1 MPTTDFRMDLRDA
14 STPQRFTHLS
24 RVQPGDYDGSIS
36 FDFHDSD
43 SGTNIEFQVV
53 VSDPSDYPTDH
64 SFVVFASSDNVAPQ
78 ITTGLEKAQDKG
90 TFTGVSIHDVLT
102 TVDCMVHNALRDP
115 KPQSPGGPDYDDD
128 SDGSDGIIDEYEEF
142 SDDATF
148 NLPSR
153 QMLTLALPQKLRY
166 DLRLAK
172 AAGFKVGCLGDVT
185 GPIIL
190 SIARRISKL
199 DISEEAMQ
207 AWTVEPSEYLVLLIQ
222 YSNGY
227 QDMQGIF
234 DMKESA
240 APWVRMRIGLCDS
253 YKPSS
258 FQAALLAF
266 QAPPTSSITEVDNKP
281 PDTKSMASLRPV
293 FIGSSLNKL
302 LNERLLGIITARKK
316 LNLSWTGAEFFV
328 HANQGK
334 VISAE
339 DADNP
344 QFYIQDTWVS
354 PPSSALV
361 SDHYQDMGL
370 DMTRTSFPLVAMQF
384 TLRHFIRCAEFCLI
398 CHCKTFDG
406 FEVLKPYVC
415 SNGLCLYQYITFG
428 MGSSVEHDIRTQP
441 FVVDLLVSLAYARAK
456 TGLLEDFPTGL
467 GILVPDEEKVTSGK
481 KGAKLSEP
489 PSYHTGRLIK
499 SSMTVFCQAAGIT
512 AGDWIQVIHSTHSLT
527 ASWHCQ
533 VQDVDEGLAF
543 ITLSQPIPTASQV
556 LLHSTLPEAQDVSFV
571 CYDQKFDNMKP
582 QKKQAVMLK
591 ILDTLPSIQ
600 LMELFLGSSDSEKV
614 LSSWRERITPA
625 ALDMLRWIVASNR
638 SCILQD
644 HNDRNH
650 LVSNMP
656 GYMQFRLVQGAPDK
670 EQRFINAIESVAMTK
685 NPSNP
690 TLFAWHGSPIAN
702 WHSILRKG
710 LNFDKISNGRACGNG
725 VYFSRHF
732 TTSVGYTN
740 NLTFHHQTGDRVVS
754 EWPHSRLKMQSV
766 LSLNEIIN
774 RPTDFVSQSPHFVV
788 DHLDWIQPRYLFVG
802 NRGSVGPNLPTVQTS
817 DFVPFYSQ
825 DPKYPAIGSNGKSVR
840 IPLSAVSS
848 QRRQIFGTRSPVS
861 SLNSPARIRKE
872 SSETATSSESTDTN
886 TSKINNDDCASVSTA
901 TDDLN
906 LLISDSGTEDG
917 ITGATVDTEI
927 AVETKTIEEIPS
939 ERNLQMATPPTHT
952 ALETDFVSGTLQA
965 NRLPIIAPP
974 RYATTTA
981 TKLLQQHLQ
990 TTLKVQKKEAP
1001 AELGWCL
1008 DPNLISTV
1016 YQWIVELHSFDSAL
1030 PLAQDLKAA
1039 KLNSVV
1045 LELRFPNDFPMNPPF
1060 VRVIRPRFLEFAA
1073 GGGGH
1078 VTAGGA
1084 ICMELLS
1091 NSGWSPVTSIESV
1104 LLQVRLALSTT
1115 EPRPARLARCSRR
1128 DYGIGEAVAAFR
1140 RACLSHG
1147 WRVPNDLELITG

>member
-1 MPTTDFRMDLRDA
+1 MPTKDFRMDLRDA
-14 STPQRFTHLS
+14 STPQQFTHLS
-24 RVQPGDYDGSIS
+24 RVQPGDYDGSI
-36 FDFHDSD
+36 FFEFHDSD

-64 SFVVFASSDNVAPQ
+64 SFVVFTSSDNVALQ
-78 ITTGLEKAQDKG
+78 VTTGLEKAQDKG
-90 TFTGVSIHDVLT
+90 AFTGVSIHDVLT
-102 TVDCMVHNALRDP
+102 TVDRMVHNALRDP
-115 KPQSPGGPDYDDD
+115 KPPSPGEPNYEDD

-148 NLPSR
+148 NLPSGQR
-153 QMLTLALPQKLRY
+153 LTLALPQKLRY

-207 AWTVEPSEYLVLLIQ
+207 AWTVQPSEYLVLLIQ

-234 DMKESA
+234 EMKESA
-240 APWVRMRIGLCDS
+240 APWVQMRIGLCDS

-258 FQAALLAF
+258 LQAALLAF
-266 QAPPTSSITEVDNKP
+266 QAPPTSLKTEGDDKP

-316 LNLSWTGAEFFV
+316 FNFSWTGAEFFV

-354 PPSSALV
+354 PPPSALV
-361 SDHYQDMGL
+361 SDHYLEMGL

-441 FVVDLLVSLAYARAK
+441 FVVDLLISLAYARAQM
-456 TGLLEDFPTGL
+456 GLLEDFPTGL

-481 KGAKLSEP
+481 KLAKLSEP
-489 PSYHTGRLIK
+489 PNYHAGRLIK
-499 SSMTVFCQAAGIT
+499 SSMTVFCQATGIT
-512 AGDWIQVIHSTHSLT
+512 VGDWIQVIHSTHSLT

-533 VQDVDEGLAF
+533 VQDVDKDLAF
-543 ITLSQPIPTASQV
+543 ITLSQPVPTASQV
-556 LLHSTLPEAQDVSFV
+556 LLHSTLPDAQDVSFV
-571 CYDQKFDNMKP
+571 CYDQKFDDMKP
-582 QKKQAVMLK
+582 QKKQAVMLR

-600 LMELFLGSSDSEKV
+600 LMALYLGSSDSEKV
-614 LSSWRERITPA
+614 LSSWRERISPA

-644 HNDRNH
+644 HEDKAH

-670 EQRFINAIESVAMTK
+670 EQRFINALESVAMTK
-685 NPSNP
+685 KPNNP

-732 TTSVGYTN
+732 TTSAGYT
-740 NLTFHHQTGDRVVS
+740 HAHGAVS
-754 EWPHSRLKMQSV
+754 DWPHSSLKMQTV

-774 RPTDFVSQSPHFVV
+774 RPEDFVSRCPHFVV

-802 NRGSVGPNLPTVQTS
+802 NRGSVGPKQPTFQTS
-817 DFVPFYSQ
+817 DLVPFYSQ
-825 DPKYPAIGSNGKSVR
+825 DPKYPAIGPDGRSVR
-840 IPLSAVSS
+840 IPLSAISS
-848 QRRQIFGTRSPVS
+848 QRRQMFGIRSSMS
-861 SLNSPARIRKE
+861 SQNSPAQIRKE
-872 SSETATSSESTDTN
+872 SFETHTSSESTDTKSSN
-886 TSKINNDDCASVSTA
+886 VNSDDCGSVSTA

-917 ITGATVDTEI
+917 ITDTTIETEI
-927 AVETKTIEEIPS
+927 AVENRTTEESFP
-939 ERNLQMATPPTHT
+939 ENNLQMATPPTHT

-974 RYATTTA
+974 QYATTTA

-1001 AELGWCL
+1001 AELGWCI

-1039 KLNSVV
+1039 RLNSVV

-1060 VRVIRPRFLEFAA
+1060 ARVIRPRFLEFAA

-1115 EPRPARLARCSRR
+1115 EPRPARLARGSRR
-1128 DYGIGEAVAAFR
+1128 DYGIGEAVAAFK

-1147 WRVPNDLELITG
+1147 WRVPSDLELITG

>member
-1 MPTTDFRMDLRDA
+1 MDPPRSPLLGPTLTCA
-14 STPQRFTHLS
+14 
-24 RVQPGDYDGSIS
+24 
-36 FDFHDSD
+36 
-43 SGTNIEFQVV
+43 
-53 VSDPSDYPTDH
+53 SDPSDYPTYH
-64 SFVVFASSDNVAPQ
+64 SFVVFTSSDNVALQ
-78 ITTGLEKAQDKG
+78 VTSGLEKAQDKG
-90 TFTGVSIHDVLT
+90 AFTGVSIHDALT
-102 TVDCMVHNALRDP
+102 TVDRMVHNALRDP
-115 KPQSPGGPDYDDD
+115 KPQSPGEPDYEDD
-128 SDGSDGIIDEYEEF
+128 SDGSDGIIDDYDEF
-142 SDDATF
+142 SDDAIF

-153 QMLTLALPQKLRY
+153 QRLTLALPQKLRY

-172 AAGFKVGCLGDVT
+172 AAGFKVGCLGDTT
-185 GPIIL
+185 GPFIL

-207 AWTVEPSEYLVLLIQ
+207 AWTVQPSEYLVLLVQ

-234 DMKESA
+234 EMNESA
-240 APWVRMRIGLCDS
+240 APCVQMRIGLCDS

-258 FQAALLAF
+258 FHAALLAF
-266 QAPPTSSITEVDNKP
+266 QAPPASLMTEGDDKP

-302 LNERLLGIITARKK
+302 LNERLLGVIAARKK
-316 LNLSWTGAEFFV
+316 FNFSWTGAEFFV

-354 PPSSALV
+354 PPPSALV
-361 SDHYQDMGL
+361 SDHCLEMGL

-384 TLRHFIRCAEFCLI
+384 TLRHFLRCAEFCLI

-415 SNGLCLYQYITFG
+415 SDGLCLYQYITFG

-456 TGLLEDFPTGL
+456 TGLLEEFPTGL

-481 KGAKLSEP
+481 KQAKPSEP
-489 PSYHTGRLIK
+489 PNYHTGRLIK
-499 SSMTVFCQAAGIT
+499 SSMTVFCQATGIT
-512 AGDWIQVIHSTHSLT
+512 TGDWVQIIHSTRSLT

-533 VQDVDEGLAF
+533 VQNVDKDLAF

-556 LLHSTLPEAQDVSFV
+556 LLHSTLPDAQVVSFV

-582 QKKQAVMLK
+582 LKKQAVMLR
-591 ILDTLPSIQ
+591 ILDTLPSIE
-600 LMELFLGSSDSEKV
+600 LMALFLGSSDSEKV

-644 HNDRNH
+644 HNDKNH

-690 TLFAWHGSPIAN
+690 TLFAWHGSPVAN

-710 LNFDKISNGRACGNG
+710 LHFDKISNGRACGNG

-732 TTSVGYTN
+732 TTSVGYTHN
-740 NLTFHHQTGDRVVS
+740 YTFHHQTGDRVVPD
-754 EWPHSRLKMQSV
+754 WPHSKLKMQTV

-774 RPTDFVSQSPHFVV
+774 RPEDFVSRSPHFVV
-788 DHLDWIQPRYLFVG
+788 DRLDWIQPRYLFVG
-802 NRGSVGPNLPTVQTS
+802 NRGSVGPKQPTVQTS
-817 DFVPFYSQ
+817 DSMPFYGQ
-825 DPKYPAIGSNGKSVR
+825 DPKFPAIGPNGKSVR

-848 QRRQIFGTRSPVS
+848 QRRQMFGIQSPML
-861 SLNSPARIRKE
+861 SLNSPARIRKA
-872 SSETATSSESTDTN
+872 SSKAPTSSESTN
-886 TSKINNDDCASVSTA
+886 IKTSNVNSDDCASVSTA

-917 ITGATVDTEI
+917 TVETEI
-927 AVETKTIEEIPS
+927 AVETRTTEEISPTKD
-939 ERNLQMATPPTHT
+939 LQLATPPTHT
-952 ALETDFVSGTLQA
+952 AIETDFVSGTLQA

-1001 AELGWCL
+1001 AELGWCV

-1030 PLAQDLKAA
+1030 PLVQDLKAA

-1115 EPRPARLARCSRR
+1115 EPRPARLARGSRR

-1147 WRVPNDLELITG
+1147 WRVPSDLELITG

>member
-1 MPTTDFRMDLRDA
+1 MPTKDFRMDLRDA
-14 STPQRFTHLS
+14 STPQQFLHLS
-24 RVQPGDYDGSIS
+24 RVKPGDYDGSIS
-36 FDFHDSD
+36 FGFQDSD
-43 SGTNIEFQVV
+43 SGTTIEFQVV

-78 ITTGLEKAQDKG
+78 VTTGLEKAQDKG
-90 TFTGVSIHDVLT
+90 AFTGVSIHDVLT
-102 TVDCMVHNALRDP
+102 TVDRMVHNALRDP
-115 KPQSPGGPDYDDD
+115 KPQSPGEPDYEDDF
-128 SDGSDGIIDEYEEF
+128 DGSDGIIDDYEDL

-148 NLPSR
+148 NLLSR
-153 QMLTLALPQKLRY
+153 QKLTLALPQKLRH
-166 DLRLAK
+166 DLRLVK
-172 AAGFKVGCLGDVT
+172 AAGFKVGCLGDMT

-207 AWTVEPSEYLVLLIQ
+207 AWTVQPSEYLVLLIQ
-222 YSNGY
+222 YPNGY

-234 DMKESA
+234 DRKESA
-240 APWVRMRIGLCDS
+240 VPCVQMRIGLCDS

-258 FQAALLAF
+258 FHAALLAF
-266 QAPPTSSITEVDNKP
+266 QAPPTSLTTEGNDDKP
-281 PDTKSMASLRPV
+281 PDTKSTTSLRPM

-302 LNERLLGIITARKK
+302 LNERLLGIITAREKSH
-316 LNLSWTGAEFFV
+316 LSWTGAEFFV

-334 VISAE
+334 VISEE
-339 DADNP
+339 DANNP
-344 QFYIQDTWVS
+344 EFYIQDTWVS
-354 PPSSALV
+354 PPPSALV
-361 SDHYQDMGL
+361 SDHYLEMGL
-370 DMTRTSFPLVAMQF
+370 DITRTSFPLVAMQF
-384 TLRHFIRCAEFCLI
+384 TLRHFLRCAEFCLI

-467 GILVPDEEKVTSGK
+467 GILVPDEEKVTMGK
-481 KGAKLSEP
+481 KPANLSETTN
-489 PSYHTGRLIK
+489 YHTGRLIK
-499 SSMTVFCQAAGIT
+499 SSMTLFCQATGIT
-512 AGDWIQVIHSTHSLT
+512 AGDWIQVIHSKQSLT

-533 VQDVDEGLAF
+533 VQDVDADLTSF
-543 ITLSQPIPTASQV
+543 TLSQPIPTASKI
-556 LLHSTLPEAQDVSFV
+556 LLHSTLPEVQDVNFV
-571 CYDQKFDNMKP
+571 CYDQKFDDMKP
-582 QKKQAVMLK
+582 QKKQAAMLR
-591 ILDTLPSIQ
+591 ILDTLPSIES
-600 LMELFLGSSDSEKV
+600 MALFLESPDSEKV

-644 HNDRNH
+644 HNDKNH
-650 LVSNMP
+650 LVSDMP

-670 EQRFINAIESVAMTK
+670 EQRFINAIESVAMAR

-690 TLFAWHGSPIAN
+690 TLFAWHGSPVIN

-710 LNFDKISNGRACGNG
+710 LNFDKVSNGRACGNG

-732 TTSVGYTN
+732 TTSAGYTN
-740 NLTFHHQTGDRVVS
+740 TPTLHHQTGDRVDFN
-754 EWPHSRLKMQSV
+754 WPLSRLKMQTV

-774 RPTDFVSQSPHFVV
+774 SPENFVSQSPHFVV

-802 NRGSVGPNLPTVQTS
+802 NRTSAGPKQPNFQRP
-817 DFVPFYSQ
+817 DFMPFYSQ
-825 DPKYPAIGSNGKSVR
+825 DPKYPAIGPNGKSVK

-848 QRRQIFGTRSPVS
+848 QRRQKFGIRSPMS
-861 SLNSPARIRKE
+861 PLTSPARNRKKC
-872 SSETATSSESTDTN
+872 SEIPTSSESTDTKAFN
-886 TSKINNDDCASVSTA
+886 VNNDDCASVSTA
-901 TDDLN
+901 TEDLN
-906 LLISDSGTEDG
+906 LLISESGTEDG
-917 ITGATVDTEI
+917 ITGTTVKTRTT
-927 AVETKTIEEIPS
+927 VETSS
-939 ERNLQMATPPTHT
+939 EKNLQMVTPPAHT

-965 NRLPIIAPP
+965 KCLPIIAPP

-990 TTLKVQKKEAP
+990 TTLKIQKKEAA
-1001 AELGWCL
+1001 AELGWCV

-1030 PLAQDLKAA
+1030 PLAKDLKAA

-1045 LELRFPNDFPMNPPF
+1045 LELRFPNNFPMNPPF

-1115 EPRPARLARCSRR
+1115 EPRPARLARGVRS
-1128 DYGIGEAVAAFR
+1128 DYGIGEAVAAFK

-1147 WRVPNDLELITG
+1147 WRVPSDLELIVG